1 VRTLLAALVLAAAAL
16 PAAAG
21 GKPPDPPD
29 TTIVSGP
36 APIVAS
42 HSATFTFDSSQAG
55 SSFACA
61 LDGAPFQNCS
71 SPATISVPDGE
82 HRFFVIAIRGGDT
95 DPTPA
100 AWAWTA
106 DTTPPTAVVKHQVKV
121 SYRKLV
127 LRWGSPLWAGADS
140 VVVLEST
147 SPSRP
152 PNRQIYRGRGS
163 RFVIT
168 GFHNGAYRRF
178 RIIASDRAGN
188 ASPGV
193 DVVVEP
199 SALLLEPSEGAR
211 VRRPP
216 LLRWR
221 AAPRADYYNVQ
232 LFRRGQKLLSTWP
245 RMPHLALTESW
256 TYLGRDRRLAP
267 GRYAWFVWPGFGPL
281 VRGVYGSL
289 LGQGSFDVR

>member
-1 VRTLLAALVLAAAAL
+1 MRTLLAGLVLAAAL

-21 GKPPDPPD
+21 GKPPDPPN
-29 TTIVSGP
+29 TTISSGP
-36 APIVAS
+36 PPIVATD
-42 HSATFTFDSSQAG
+42 SATFTFSSSQAG
-55 SSFACA
+55 STFACA
-61 LDGAPFQNCS
+61 IDGAAFQDCA
-71 SPATISVPDGE
+71 SPATLSVPDGE

-100 AWAWTA
+100 AWTWTA
-106 DTTPPTAVVKHQVKV
+106 DTTPPKAVVKHQVEV

-152 PNRQIYRGRGS
+152 PAREIYRGHGS
-163 RFVIT
+163 RLVIT
-168 GFHNGAYRRF
+168 GFDNGVYRRY
-178 RIIASDRAGN
+178 RIIASDQAGN

-193 DVVVEP
+193 EVVVKP
-199 SALLLEPSEGAR
+199 SALLLAPSDGAR
-211 VRRPP
+211 IRRPP

-221 AAPRADYYNVQ
+221 AVPRAGFYNVQ

-245 RMPHLALTESW
+245 RTPRLALSESW
-256 TYLGRDRRLAP
+256 SYLGRDRRLAP
-267 GRYAWFVWPGFGPL
+267 GRYTWFVWPGFGPL
-281 VRGVYGSL
+281 ARGAYGSL
-289 LGQGSFDVR
+289 VGQGSFDVR